1 VDQFTGSDFVAPG
14 FRRAVRVPE
23 ASAEPAGVDLGVATS
38 APTAIA
44 QSRNFRPVRQAH
56 SHPEGIRP
64 DCPVEDSGLAG
75 KDLSAKSLH
84 QPTRRART
92 NRSSGRYL
100 QLLALAAFLLASA
113 IFAPTARAQGD
124 SEFGI
129 WGGFSAGNPH
139 LIGVTSDR
147 QLGVL
152 GLRYGHLIFDT
163 HPVSLEYTLDII
175 PVEILHQPTYV
186 ACDTNPIIFPIGF
199 CQTGHETVYGGGLN
213 PLGLKLNF
221 FREHR
226 LQPFVASTAGLV
238 ASVRPI
244 PVDIP
249 EGTQFNF
256 TFDFQAGFQLYNSDH
271 SHAWTLAYKYQHI
284 SNAYRHSLNPGV
296 DLHVITLG
304 YSFFR

>member
-1 VDQFTGSDFVAPG
+1 M
-14 FRRAVRVPE
+14 R
-23 ASAEPAGVDLGVATS
+23 
-38 APTAIA
+38 
-44 QSRNFRPVRQAH
+44 
-56 SHPEGIRP
+56 
-64 DCPVEDSGLAG
+64 C
-75 KDLSAKSLH
+75 
-84 QPTRRART
+84 
-92 NRSSGRYL
+92 
-100 QLLALAAFLLASA
+100 LALGAILLASA
-113 IFAPTARAQGD
+113 TFAPAAHCQGD
-124 SEFGI
+124 SEFGF

-139 LIGVTSDR
+139 LIGITSDR

-163 HPVSLEYTLDII
+163 HPISLEYTLDVI
-175 PVEILHQPTYV
+175 PVEILRQPTYV
-186 ACDTNPIIFPIGF
+186 ACDTNPIIFPTGF

-221 FREHR
+221 LREHR

-249 EGTQFNF
+249 NGTQFNF
-256 TFDFQAGFQLYNSDH
+256 TFDFQAGFQLYNPDH

>member
-1 VDQFTGSDFVAPG
+1 MFLV
-14 FRRAVRVPE
+14 
-23 ASAEPAGVDLGVATS
+23 ASATL
-38 APTAIA
+38 AP
-44 QSRNFRPVRQAH
+44 
-56 SHPEGIRP
+56 
-64 DCPVEDSGLAG
+64 
-75 KDLSAKSLH
+75 
-84 QPTRRART
+84 
-92 NRSSGRYL
+92 SS
-100 QLLALAAFLLASA
+100 
-113 IFAPTARAQGD
+113 RAQGD

-129 WGGFSAGNPH
+129 WGGASAGNPH
-139 LIGVTSDR
+139 LIGITSDR
-147 QLGVL
+147 QLSVL
-152 GLRYGHLIFDT
+152 GFRYGHLIFDT
-163 HPVSLEYTLDII
+163 RPVSLEYTLDVI
-175 PVEILHQPTYV
+175 PVEILRQPTYV
-186 ACDTNPIIFPIGF
+186 ACDTNPIIFPTGF

-221 FREHR
+221 LREHR
-226 LQPFVASTAGLV
+226 LQPIIASTAGLV

-304 YSFFR
+304 FSFFR

>member
-1 VDQFTGSDFVAPG
+1 MDQFTVSDFVAPG
-14 FRRAVRVPE
+14 F
-23 ASAEPAGVDLGVATS
+23 SPAGVDLGVATNNSNKS
-38 APTAIA
+38 AELAGMPTA
-44 QSRNFRPVRQAH
+44 VR
-56 SHPEGIRP
+56 ST
-64 DCPVEDSGLAG
+64 D
-75 KDLSAKSLH
+75 KSLNSSMAH
-84 QPTRRART
+84 LGSPLLFRGSELQLRHNASSRRGALAPEA
-92 NRSSGRYL
+92 NVSRYL
-100 QLLALAAFLLASA
+100 LKMFTRCLALATFLLASTA
-113 IFAPTARAQGD
+113 FAPTARAQGD
-124 SEFGI
+124 TEFGI

-139 LIGVTSDR
+139 LIGVTTDR

-175 PVEILHQPTYV
+175 PVEILRQPTYV
-186 ACDTNPIIFPIGF
+186 ACDTNPNIFPTGF

-221 FREHR
+221 LREHR
-226 LQPFVASTAGLV
+226 LQPIVASTAGLV